1 LRLNRGTGPVKI
13 GQRGGVALLPHHTLR
28 FSAPE
33 PEERAVVPLLLLALV
48 ADTSLSFKVPLS
60 PAESLHVVIAGEG
73 DPVVL
78 IPGLFG
84 SAYGFRNLAPL
95 LVQAGHETI
104 VIEPLGIGSSS
115 RPERA
120 DYSLMAQADR
130 VAAAMDSLGLSE
142 TVVVAH
148 SAGGSLALRL
158 AYRRP
163 ELVRALVSI
172 EGGPT
177 ETLTTPEFRRA
188 MRLAPWIKIF
198 GGIKLIRWKIRG
210 MLIASSGDA
219 SWVTDDVVRGYTDDA
234 AKNLDGTL
242 KAYLAMA
249 RVRERE
255 RLAPHLGEIVCAV
268 RLMIGTAQHDGDV
281 GPQEVVLLG
290 RTLHSFA
297 VDTVA
302 GAGHFLHEEQPRAVV
317 AAVARA
323 SAGDPVAPGGVHS
336 ERVTGRAHRRAPSP

>member
-1 LRLNRGTGPVKI
+1 LQVSVTGRGQPV
-13 GQRGGVALLPHHTLR
+13 L
-28 FSAPE
+28 
-33 PEERAVVPLLLLALV
+33 
-48 ADTSLSFKVPLS
+48 
-60 PAESLHVVIAGEG
+60 
-73 DPVVL
+73 L

-84 SAYGFRNLAPL
+84 SRFGFRHVVPL
-95 LVQAGHETI
+95 LAGAGYRVI

-120 DYSLMAQADR
+120 DYSLSAQADR
-130 VAAAMDSLGLSE
+130 VAAAMDSLGLSQ

-148 SAGGSLALRL
+148 SAGGSIALRL

-188 MRLAPWIKIF
+188 MRLAPWIKVF

-210 MLIASSGDA
+210 MLISSSGDA
-219 SWVTDDVVRGYTDDA
+219 SWVTDDVVRGYTADA
-234 AKNLDGTL
+234 AKNLDATL

-249 RVRERE
+249 HVRERE
-255 RLAPHLGEIVCAV
+255 KLAPHLGEIACAV

-302 GAGHFLHEEQPRAVV
+302 GAGHFLHEEQPSVVV

-323 SAGDPVAPGGVHS
+323 SAGDPVAPAGVHS
-336 ERVTGRAHRRAPSP
+336 QRVTRRRAHRGGPGAPAAPPSP

>member
-1 LRLNRGTGPVKI
+1 
-13 GQRGGVALLPHHTLR
+13 VAVPHQSRLR

-255 RLAPHLGEIVCAV
+255 RLAPHLGEIACAV

-302 GAGHFLHEEQPRAVV
+302 GAGHFLQEEQPGAVV

-323 SAGDPVAPGGVHS
+323 SAGDPVAPAGVHS
-336 ERVTGRAHRRAPSP
+336 ERVRGRAHRRAPSS

>member
-1 LRLNRGTGPVKI
+1 MKPPDTEARHGPRQDRATGGCGLAASP
-13 GQRGGVALLPHHTLR
+13 TLR

-33 PEERAVVPLLLLALV
+33 PEERAVVLLLLALV

-148 SAGGSLALRL
+148 SARGSLALRL
-158 AYRRP
+158 AHRPP
-163 ELVRALVSI
+163 ELVRALASI
-172 EGGPT
+172 EGGPSG
-177 ETLTTPEFRRA
+177 TLTTPEFRRGV
-188 MRLAPWIKIF
+188 RLAAWVKNF
-198 GGIKLIRWKIRG
+198 GGLKPVRREIPGLVVA
-210 MLIASSGDA
+210 ASGAA
-219 SWVTDDVVRGYTDDA
+219 SWVTADVVRGYTD
-234 AKNLDGTL
+234 
-242 KAYLAMA
+242 
-249 RVRERE
+249 
-255 RLAPHLGEIVCAV
+255 
-268 RLMIGTAQHDGDV
+268 
-281 GPQEVVLLG
+281 
-290 RTLHSFA
+290 
-297 VDTVA
+297 
-302 GAGHFLHEEQPRAVV
+302 
-317 AAVARA
+317 
-323 SAGDPVAPGGVHS
+323 
-336 ERVTGRAHRRAPSP
+336 

>member
-1 LRLNRGTGPVKI
+1 M
-13 GQRGGVALLPHHTLR
+13 
-28 FSAPE
+28 
-33 PEERAVVPLLLLALV
+33 LV

-73 DPVVL
+73 DPIVL

-84 SAYGFRNLAPL
+84 SAYGFRHLVPL

-120 DYSLMAQADR
+120 DYSLTAQADR
-130 VAAAMDSLGLSE
+130 VAAAMDSLGLSQ

-148 SAGGSLALRL
+148 SAGGSVALRL

-188 MRLAPWIKIF
+188 MRLAPWIKVF

-210 MLIASSGDA
+210 MLISSSGDA
-219 SWVTDDVVRGYTDDA
+219 SWVTDDVVSGYTADA
-234 AKNLDGTL
+234 AKNLDATL

-255 RLAPHLGEIVCAV
+255 KLAPHLGEIACAV

-281 GPQEVVLLG
+281 GAQEVVLLG
-290 RTLHSFA
+290 RALHSFA

-302 GAGHFLHEEQPRAVV
+302 GAGHFLHEERPGVV
-317 AAVARA
+317 AAAVARA
-323 SAGDPVAPGGVHS
+323 SAGDPLPPSGVHS
-336 ERVTGRAHRRAPSP
+336 ERVTGRRGHRWTPPSP